1 MSDVVDDRDLRRA
14 RLFIEKFKFPIS
26 PTVLGAIVGPVSET
40 AFMRSMIA
48 SEGRL
53 GGIFQGTDL
62 RHIDGRFAAGAEVSA
77 AARDFRYAPA
87 CCDRRHSG

>member
-1 MSDVVDDRDLRRA
+1 MIVIFGVLA
-14 RLFIEKFKFPIS
+14 YLFEKFKFPIS

-40 AFMRSMIA
+40 AFMPSMIA

-53 GGIFQGTDL
+53 DGIFQGTDL

-87 CCDRRHSG
+87 GCDRRHSG

>member
-1 MSDVVDDRDLRRA
+1 MIVIFGVLGY
-14 RLFIEKFKFPIS
+14 LFEKFKFPIS

-40 AFMRSMIA
+40 AFMPSIIA

-53 GGIFQGTDL
+53 DGIFQGTDL
-62 RHIDGRFAAGAEVSA
+62 RHIDGRFAAGAGVSA

-87 CCDRRHSG
+87 GCDRRHSG